1 LAELSLAEPAGPAGP
16 AESSLAE
23 PAESSWAELSVA
35 ERVEE
40 MELEQPERAAQ
51 ARRSGV
57 TSRKAIRN

>member
-1 LAELSLAEPAGPAGP
+1 LAELSLAEPAK
-16 AESSLAE
+16 SSWAVLSVAE
-23 PAESSWAELSVA
+23 PAKSSWAVLSVA